1 MQIQITKKY
10 YSETKEYMKIVD
22 EGNVCMYKYIYT
34 FTHET

>member
-10 YSETKEYMKIVD
+10 YSETKKYTKIVD
-22 EGNVCMYKYIYT
+22 EENVCMYKYT